1 MREQSPNARA
11 LVVGL
16 IALLV
21 AIAGHWHIHLGYIDR
36 INTASVPPDP
46 PRRMVDLGLVHP
58 AAATRVHIV
67 LIDGLGY
74 DHAMALPAFR
84 ALASEGVS
92 RVLMADFP
100 SFTDPNV
107 RAMATGRPPLWS
119 GVRINGLPPY
129 PAWDTITR
137 RAEDSGIVVRAD
149 GEDYPRIGGLFS
161 LSEKTRFTRTRDLLA
176 APAPVRSLDIF
187 YFGLVDDVG
196 HEHGSASAEY
206 HDAAV
211 LADAFLARV
220 VAGVDRATDAIFVM
234 SDHGHMPEG
243 GHGGAEPDVR
253 RAVFVAAG
261 RGVAKVGALPPA
273 SMRDVASTLAAS
285 LAIPAPKDAIGE
297 PMLDVLADPE
307 GKALA
312 PPHDDA
318 HAREQDL
325 VMTDDFAAHA
335 RLRILI
341 AGGVAAF
348 AVALGMWWL
357 GRASEIRL
365 RARDALPALVHGLVF
380 ATLYAAMG
388 YRISWSIKRSEIV
401 FEVHTL
407 LFGVLAALA
416 AMKIGKLARR
426 VEEAIVTTTLY
437 GVAIVLEVAWIG
449 IDTRFIAGP
458 RASFFV
464 FVLVTCHFYV
474 GIASAFA
481 VFRPFFS
488 RLRFGV
494 AMVGTACL
502 VMAPIVYRMI
512 K

>member
-1 MREQSPNARA
+1 MLEQPRNVRA
-11 LVVGL
+11 LVVGM

-21 AIAGHWHIHLGYIDR
+21 ALAGHWHIHLGYIDR
-36 INTASVPPDP
+36 INTTSVPPDP
-46 PRRMVDLGLVHP
+46 PRRMTDVGLVHP
-58 AAATRVHIV
+58 APATRVHIV

-74 DHAMALPAFR
+74 DHAMALPAVR

-119 GVRINGLPPY
+119 GVRINKLPPY
-129 PAWDTITR
+129 PPWDTITR

-149 GEDYPRIGGLFS
+149 GEDYPRIGGLFD
-161 LSEKTRFTRTRDLLA
+161 LSTKTKFTPTRDLLA

-211 LADAFLARV
+211 LADGFLARV
-220 VAGVDRATDAIFVM
+220 VAGVDRSTDAIFVL
-234 SDHGHMPEG
+234 SDHGHMPDG

-261 RGVAKVGALPPA
+261 RGVAKVGVLPPA
-273 SMRDVASTLAAS
+273 AMRDVASTIAAS
-285 LAIPAPKDAIGE
+285 LAIAAPKDAIGE
-297 PMLDVLADPE
+297 PMLDVLADAD

-335 RLRILI
+335 RLRILL
-341 AGGVAAF
+341 AAGVAAL
-348 AVALGMWWL
+348 AVAFGAWWL
-357 GRASEIRL
+357 GRRTDIRL
-365 RARDALPALVHGLVF
+365 RARDALPAIVHGLVF
-380 ATLYAAMG
+380 AALYAAMG

-407 LFGVLAALA
+407 LFGVLGALA
-416 AMKIGKLARR
+416 ALKLGKVARR
-426 VEEAIVTTTLY
+426 IEEAIVTTTLY
-437 GVAIVLEVAWIG
+437 AVAIVLEVAWIG

-474 GIASAFA
+474 GLASAFA
-481 VFRPFFS
+481 VFRPIFS
-488 RLRFGV
+488 RLRFV
-494 AMVGTACL
+494 AATAGTTFL
-502 VMAPIVYRMI
+502 VVAPIVYRMI

>member
-1 MREQSPNARA
+1 MREWPPNARA
-11 LVVGL
+11 LVVGVT
-16 IALLV
+16 ALFV
-21 AIAGHWHIHLGYIDR
+21 ALAGHWYIHLGYIDR
-36 INTASVPPDP
+36 INTASAPPDP

-58 AAATRVHIV
+58 APATRLHLV

-74 DHAMALPAFR
+74 DQAMPLPAFR

-92 RVLMADFP
+92 RLLMADFP

-119 GVRINGLPPY
+119 GVRINELPPY
-129 PAWDTITR
+129 PPWDTITR

-149 GEDYPRIGGLFS
+149 GEDYPRIRGLFD
-161 LSEKTRFTRTRDLLA
+161 LSAKTVFTRTRDLLA
-176 APAPVRSLDIF
+176 GPAPVRSLDIL

-211 LADAFLARV
+211 LADGFLARV
-220 VAGVDRATDAIFVM
+220 VAGVDRGTDAIFVM

-261 RGVAKVGALPPA
+261 RGVAKLGALPPA
-273 SMRDVASTLAAS
+273 AMRDVASTMAAS

-297 PMLDVLADPE
+297 PMLDALADAE

-312 PPHDDA
+312 PPRDDA
-318 HAREQDL
+318 HAREQDR
-325 VMTDDFAAHA
+325 VMTEDFVVHA
-335 RLRILI
+335 RLRILV
-341 AGGVAAF
+341 AAGVAAL
-348 AVALGMWWL
+348 ALAFGAWRL
-357 GRASEIRL
+357 SRASELRL

-380 ATLYAAMG
+380 AVLYAAMG

-407 LFGVLAALA
+407 LFGVMGALA

-426 VEEAIVTTTLY
+426 VEEAIVTTALY
-437 GVAIVLEVAWIG
+437 GIAIVLEVAWLG
-449 IDTRFIAGP
+449 IDTRFVAGP

-474 GIASAFA
+474 GTASAFA

-488 RLRFGV
+488 RLRFG
-494 AMVGTACL
+494 AAIAGTTFL
-502 VMAPIVYRMI
+502 VVAPIVYRMI